1 GYIIGPRIAGIMFAG
16 GVLGWLGI
24 IPLISFIGDVATTP
38 IYPGEVPIAEMGAE
52 DIWDNYLRY
61 IGAGA
66 VAFGGIMGLIKSL
79 PTIASSFAGSL
90 RGFSGAGSE
99 ENLRTDRDM
108 SMPLIIIVTVV
119 FIGIIGII
127 LLFIFGFFFV
137 TVSSRIVGIVGSS
150 SNPVSGMTIGALIFI
165 SLILSAIGN
174 TGKEGAATAI
184 VIGAIVCIA
193 AAIAGDT
200 SQD

>member
-1 GYIIGPRIAGIMFAG
+1 M
-16 GVLGWLGI
+16 
-24 IPLISFIGDVATTP
+24 
-38 IYPGEVPIAEMGAE
+38 EAE

-108 SMPLIIIVTVV
+108 SMPLIIILTVV
-119 FIGIIGII
+119 FIGILLLYPAIDIGII
-127 LLFIFGFFFV
+127 
-137 TVSSRIVGIVGSS
+137 GIRSEERRG
-150 SNPVSGMTIGALIFI
+150 
-165 SLILSAIGN
+165 
-174 TGKEGAATAI
+174 GKECSECFSGRCCSESRECC
-184 VIGAIVCIA
+184 GR
-193 AAIAGDT
+193 
-200 SQD
+200 